1 MEQRRKKSITRKVIP
16 LDGDKLGMIV
26 GLLGAIA
33 VLLIG
38 VFMQRG
44 DFATILIR
52 VGWAFVICYGA
63 TFFLVRMIL
72 RTTLYEMIEK
82 EKIERDE
89 ERARKKDQAKADAE
103 AQAEE
108 QLPPK
113 PVSE

>member
-1 MEQRRKKSITRKVIP
+1 MDQRRIKTVTKKVIP

-38 VFMQRG
+38 IFANRG
-44 DFATILIR
+44 DLPAILIR
-52 VGWAFVICYGA
+52 AGWTFVICYGA

-72 RTTLYEMIEK
+72 RTTLQEMIEQ
-82 EKIERDE
+82 EKLERE
-89 ERARKKDQAKADAE
+89 QERALKKDQAKAEAE
-103 AQAEE
+103 AEE
-108 QLPPK
+108 QLPPE